1 MGDAPKRMF
10 VRGKPNRA
18 MGCWHDATSLSE
30 TAAMTSDGSNPMFSY
45 ILSTPEALAASPE
58 VQKLV
63 AEAEARGMERAAKLV
78 PTGYTFWAKK
88 PHNARWARKIDG
100 TPIPNDLPVC
110 IQEIIHAEAAAIR
123 RAEGAPK

>member
-1 MGDAPKRMF
+1 MSAPERIWANE
-10 VRGKPNRA
+10 GLE
-18 MGCWHDATSLSE
+18 WHSFDC
-30 TAAMTSDGSNPMFSY
+30 SDVKSGWTHPY
-45 ILSTPEALAASPE
+45 ILATPAALAASPE

-123 RAEGAPK
+123 RAEGELT